1 MPSEL
6 HASVIRERSMAQTIT
21 RSISRAGSRRSSV
34 EITQNSQ
41 CYRGKDL
48 KVKHLGGDQDF
59 TTTTTILNKC
69 GDSHA
74 HHPRRGVCCRTPWF
88 GHGIPTA
95 LTVYSHRMN
104 PVLRYDRSTI
114 YTIIPTYK
122 HHVRTH
128 YNTTVWV
135 RFP

>member
-21 RSISRAGSRRSSV
+21 RSISRAGRRRSSV
-34 EITQNSQ
+34 DDHTNSQ

-48 KVKHLGGDQDF
+48 KVMHLGGDQDF
-59 TTTTTILNKC
+59 TTTTTILRNAEI
-69 GDSHA
+69 HNA
-74 HHPRRGVCCRTPWF
+74 HHPRRGVSCE
-88 GHGIPTA
+88 HHSIPTA

-122 HHVRTH
+122 HQVRTL